1 MRSKE
6 IIQFL
11 NSIQGKKVIAKSSG
25 YIAFQ
30 TIIYKLEY
38 IINYGIVT
46 IKDKQTENFMVV
58 DLRKIKELTINKE
71 KISIQIFINDEVETE
86 IVIEEIS

>member
-25 YIAFQ
+25 YISCQ
-30 TIIYKLEY
+30 TMIYELEY
-38 IINYGIVT
+38 IIKYEIVT
-46 IKDKQTENFMVV
+46 IKDKQSENFMVI
-58 DLRKIKELTINKE
+58 DLRRIKELTINKE
-71 KISIQIFINDEVETE
+71 KISIQIFINDEVETDIE
-86 IVIEEIS
+86 IEEIS